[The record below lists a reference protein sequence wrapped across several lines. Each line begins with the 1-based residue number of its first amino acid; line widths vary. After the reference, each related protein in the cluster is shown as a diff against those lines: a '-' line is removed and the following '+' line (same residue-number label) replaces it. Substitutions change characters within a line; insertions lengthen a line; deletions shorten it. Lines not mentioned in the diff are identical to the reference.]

1 MTFYLPNDDIHP
13 TGNEPLE
20 FLGLPSMA
28 ERRAAGQVA
37 VPPRPDRQETDRL
50 QDVPRVAALDD
61 APGIVVITD

>member
-20 FLGLPSMA
+20 FLDLPSMA

-37 VPPRPDRQETDRL
+37 VPPRPEGQDADRDLGLPARSAHVE
-50 QDVPRVAALDD
+50 VGGA
-61 APGIVVITD
+61 